1 MLPSGIEPAS
11 PVLQT
16 GAITRSASRAKSWPA
31 TTELPMVSCPATGIV
46 NYLIVKDHPRPS
58 PGLLPR
64 FIETSESFGIRVD
77 LSRSR
82 RPALFAGPRVI
93 GPRNEKSRRGR
104 LHLGGFRKNL

>member
-16 GAITRSASRAKSWPA
+16 GAITRSASRAKVWPGVGGRA
-31 TTELPMVSCPATGIV
+31 ADPCPATGIV
-46 NYLIVKDHPRPS
+46 SYLIVKDHPRPS

-64 FIETSESFGIRVD
+64 FIETSESVGIRVD

-82 RPALFAGPRVI
+82 PAVSFAGPRD
-93 GPRNEKSRRGR
+93 RTQK
-104 LHLGGFRKNL
+104 